1 MNDVNSNNNSN
12 YPLMP
17 SEPIIEVNSGWSFL
31 PLQAVQKLKGI
42 FSSSSNSDNDFI
54 SAPITTDIPSTS
66 TSTVEV
72 MSRSTGIGITEESLP
87 VSYLDNSVDNNQ
99 KALELRY
106 APAEY
111 SLEAKNV
118 PFWRWMIP
126 NDYIA
131 EKASDLGYSIK
142 ETLYGFIPNTNNAD
156 TTREKISQS
165 VNVNTQADESSAFD
179 YAYDGFTKTTAL
191 MTQTFFEGTSSVSDS
206 FVAFTASPPWDTYY
220 RVGPVPQFTNISI
233 TGTIEGMGNDL
244 YKSILGIGISLGV
257 KKDNVVSLVMEQDV
271 ADQSLGTENSDI
283 LEVSNVKNVPKNV
296 LKNVPST
303 TEDTAT
309 VLSVM
314 TIPLKN
320 RKRVTLVRDKI
331 SDLVFSSVS
340 GTAKNIFPMTS
351 MVYGSVARQL
361 GKSMSKN
368 DKNIRDSE
376 IQNGESDDYKD
387 LEGSQWIQNERF
399 RSALSVTMRV
409 IPILRI
415 IPSFNP
421 ILSRVKSLPAT
432 STATT
437 TTATTTGEGGI
448 KLLESGGNGKNDT
461 PFAHV
466 HVGDS
471 ERFYDLWKDDKKAN
485 DIDANKVSTKVGES
499 SFPFD
504 EEALTS
510 VSSAGDESF
519 RANAGGGLRSG
530 FKDNIKVNT
539 VDGASGDGRGRVMKE
554 EEALQSY
561 EPSVVPSSQKFKVP
575 FSMMTGEE
583 VSSTTIEFI
592 NQLRSPFFQN
602 SNTETVKAPIAAP
615 TTAAVAA
622 VGAAPGQGLLDVE
635 QFARPEVILPT
646 TSSSASSA
654 AAAASTASQSVPTAV
669 ARSTLPLSG
678 SITPPA
684 NTSFPFNFPFDSF
697 RSASLRG
704 FGGLTLPPATV
715 RDISEVTLTD
725 TQGEDDK
732 TKGGESYRRSSASLP
747 RAGVSTDDELSKL
760 GRRGQ
765 EMKNRLSFM
774 NSDKV
779 PLPTKADLS
788 LILNRR
794 VAIAVTAALA
804 CRTIADAKEYQREI
818 GLKSLIS
825 SITESQTNEIQVGS
839 LSLNGIKG
847 VCRLIRIDNS
857 VAVKV
862 VAVPEII
869 SALCDAMEAPFKVIL
884 CHFIL
889 IAALYEHFCFSLQ
902 LPQPIY
908 PSTHLFIH
916 YHTVLLHFSYC
927 CYSFSYLLK

>member
-31 PLQAVQKLKGI
+31 PLQAVQKIKGI
-42 FSSSSNSDNDFI
+42 FSSSSNSDSDFI

-66 TSTVEV
+66 TVEV
-72 MSRSTGIGITEESLP
+72 MSRSTGIGISEESLP
-87 VSYLDNSVDNNQ
+87 VSYLDNSIDNNQ

-142 ETLYGFIPNTNNAD
+142 ETLYGFIPNTNSAD
-156 TTREKISQS
+156 TSREKVSSS
-165 VNVNTQADESSAFD
+165 VTVNTQADESSAFD

-271 ADQSLGTENSDI
+271 IDQSLGTENSDI

-314 TIPLKN
+314 TIPRKN
-320 RKRVTLVRDKI
+320 RKKATLGKDKI

-368 DKNIRDSE
+368 GKNIRDNE
-376 IQNGESDDYKD
+376 IQNAESDDYREN

-432 STATT
+432 STATI
-437 TTATTTGEGGI
+437 TTAATGEGGI
-448 KLLESGGNGKNDT
+448 KLLESGSNGKNET

-510 VSSAGDESF
+510 VGSAGDESF
-519 RANAGGGLRSG
+519 RANAGGGSRG
-530 FKDNIKVNT
+530 FKDNIKANT
-539 VDGASGDGRGRVMKE
+539 VDSASGDGRGRVMKE

-602 SNTETVKAPIAAP
+602 SNTETVKAPVTAP
-615 TTAAVAA
+615 TAAVTTA

-646 TSSSASSA
+646 TSSSSRASSSSSSPGVSSSVS
-654 AAAASTASQSVPTAV
+654 ASVSQSSSQSAPTAV

-725 TQGEDDK
+725 NQGEDDK
-732 TKGGESYRRSSASLP
+732 MKGGESYRRSSGSLP

-869 SALCDAMEAPFKVIL
+869 SALCDAMEAPFKVTP
-884 CHFIL
+884 CHFML
-889 IAALYEHFCFSLQ
+889 FSACFV
-902 LPQPIY
+902 
-908 PSTHLFIH
+908 LF
-916 YHTVLLHFSYC
+916 
-927 CYSFSYLLK
+927 

>member
-42 FSSSSNSDNDFI
+42 FSSSSNSDNDEFI
-54 SAPITTDIPSTS
+54 SAPIIADIPSK
-66 TSTVEV
+66 VEV
-72 MSRSTGIGITEESLP
+72 ISRSTGIGISEESLP
-87 VSYLDNSVDNNQ
+87 VSYLDNIVDNNQ

-131 EKASDLGYSIK
+131 EKASKLGYSIK
-142 ETLYGFIPNTNNAD
+142 ETLYGFIPNTNSVD
-156 TTREKISQS
+156 TTREKTLQP
-165 VNVNTQADESSAFD
+165 VNTQQTDESSAFD

-206 FVAFTASPPWDTYY
+206 FVAFTASPPWDSYY

-233 TGTIEGMGNDL
+233 TDTIEGMGNDL

-257 KKDNVVSLVMEQDV
+257 KKDNIVSLVMEQDV
-271 ADQSLGTENSDI
+271 ADQSLGTENIDI
-283 LEVSNVKNVPKNV
+283 LEVSDMKNV

-303 TEDTAT
+303 IEDTTT

-314 TIPLKN
+314 TIPRKN
-320 RKRVTLVRDKI
+320 RKKVILVRDKI

-368 DKNIRDSE
+368 DKKLRDSE
-376 IQNGESDDYKD
+376 TQNAESDDYKEN
-387 LEGSQWIQNERF
+387 LEGSQRIQNERF

-437 TTATTTGEGGI
+437 TATTATTTGEGGI
-448 KLLESGGNGKNDT
+448 RQLESGGNGKNET

-485 DIDANKVSTKVGES
+485 DIDASKVSTKVGGES

-519 RANAGGGLRSG
+519 RANIGGRSG

-539 VDGASGDGRGRVMKE
+539 VDGATVDGRGRVLKE

-602 SNTETVKAPIAAP
+602 SNTETVKASVTAP
-615 TTAAVAA
+615 TAVST
-622 VGAAPGQGLLDVE
+622 VAAPGQGLLDVE

-646 TSSSASSA
+646 TTSSSSASS
-654 AAAASTASQSVPTAV
+654 ASQSVPTAV
-669 ARSTLPLSG
+669 SRSTLPLSG

-725 TQGEDDK
+725 TRSEDDK
-732 TKGGESYRRSSASLP
+732 MKGGESYRRSSASLP

-765 EMKNRLSFM
+765 EMKNRLTFM
-774 NSDKV
+774 NSDEV

-869 SALCDAMEAPFKVIL
+869 SALCDAMEAPFKVTS
-884 CHFIL
+884 CHFL
-889 IAALYEHFCFSLQ
+889 FFSALFV
-902 LPQPIY
+902 
-908 PSTHLFIH
+908 LF
-916 YHTVLLHFSYC
+916 
-927 CYSFSYLLK
+927 